1 MINVILSN
9 RKVVKNMITLFCA
22 MMCIALAIIYEIVR
36 GIAILFGVDMPH
48 FWEGRNYRP
57 MREQE

>member
-1 MINVILSN
+1 
-9 RKVVKNMITLFCA
+9 
-22 MMCIALAIIYEIVR
+22 MCIALAIIYEIVR

-57 MREQE
+57 MTKQELDYFCQEENKNKKK